1 MPRPHHTLVDAPTLA
16 QHRDDPRWVVVDCRW
31 QLNDPRHGPR
41 RYAEGHIPGARYADL
56 DADLSGPRTPQSG
69 RHPLPDPEA
78 FARRAGAWGIGDDVQ
93 VVAYDDAGGAYA
105 ARLWWL
111 LRWLGH
117 DAVAVLDG
125 GIAAWSAAGGELE
138 REPPVVHARHFRAAP
153 DDERWLDSAEVEA
166 ALTDPQRLLLDARG
180 AARYSGAEEPIDP
193 KAGHIPGAANAPF
206 TGNLDAD
213 GRFLPVGELKARFA
227 ALLGDRDADAAVVY
241 CGSGVTACQDLLALE
256 HAGLHGARLYA
267 GSWSEWVRDESR
279 PVRTGDKP

>member
-1 MPRPHHTLVDAPTLA
+1 MPRAFRTLVDAATLA
-16 QHRDDPRWVVVDCRW
+16 RHLDDPRWVVVDCRW
-31 QLNDPRHGPR
+31 QLTDPRLGPR

-56 DADLSGPRTPQSG
+56 DTDLSGPRTPHSG
-69 RHPLPDPEA
+69 RHPLPDPAA
-78 FARRAGAWGIGDDVQ
+78 FARRAGGWGIGDDVQ

-125 GIAAWSAAGGELE
+125 GITAWTAAGGALE
-138 REPPVVHARHFRAAP
+138 REPPTVSARHFRGAP
-153 DDERWLDSAEVEA
+153 DDARWLDSAEVEA
-166 ALTDPQRLLLDARG
+166 ALADPRRVLLDARG

-193 KAGHIPGAANAPF
+193 KAGHIPGAASAPF

-213 GRFLPVGELKARFA
+213 GRFLPATELKARFA
-227 ALLGDRDADAAVVY
+227 ALLGGRSADAAVVY

-256 HAGLHGARLYA
+256 HAGLPGAQLYA
-267 GSWSEWVRDESR
+267 GSWSEWVRDDAR
-279 PVRTGDKP
+279 PVRVGDQP